1 MIELIYISNTPNTLD
16 QSTILEILNSSHT
29 KNKLNDLTGHL
40 YYDGNSFLQIIE
52 GEENA
57 VRSLYE
63 KIKIDPRHTN
73 VKILYENEIN
83 ERAFEGWEMAFK
95 ELERS
100 TVHNS
105 MVMFNNLK
113 QNSKRRIT
121 NFGAGL
127 FGLFKDSIS

>member
-16 QSTILEILNSSHT
+16 QSTIFEILNSSHA

-52 GEENA
+52 GEESA

-73 VKILYENEIN
+73 VETLYENEIN

-95 ELERS
+95 ELEGS
-100 TVHNS
+100 TVQNS
-105 MVMFNNLK
+105 MVMFNKLK
-113 QNSKRRIT
+113 QNSKRHIP

>member
-63 KIKIDPRHTN
+63 KIKIDPEDVPNHD
-73 VKILYENEIN
+73 LLL
-83 ERAFEGWEMAFK
+83 AGFPCQPF
-95 ELERS
+95 
-100 TVHNS
+100 
-105 MVMFNNLK
+105 
-113 QNSKRRIT
+113 SK
-121 NFGAGL
+121 AGNRCVAYVY
-127 FGLFKDSIS
+127 

>member
-1 MIELIYISNTPNTLD
+1 MIELIYISDTPNTLD
-16 QSTILEILNSSHT
+16 QSTIFEILNSSHA

-73 VKILYENEIN
+73 VETLYENEIN

-95 ELERS
+95 ELETS
-100 TVHNS
+100 TVQNS
-105 MVMFNNLK
+105 MVMFNKLK
-113 QNSKRRIT
+113 QNSKRHIP

>member
-1 MIELIYISNTPNTLD
+1 MIELIYISDTPNTLD
-16 QSTILEILNSSHT
+16 QSTIFEILNSSHA

-73 VKILYENEIN
+73 VETLYENEIN

-95 ELERS
+95 ELETS

-113 QNSKRRIT
+113 QNSTRRIA